1 MDDLTFFLEI
11 RMAKCTKIDLD
22 EAKLHTDCLM
32 NGRKYYLIARMG
44 AKIAHSWRTFRIKS
58 D

>member
-22 EAKLHTDCLM
+22 EARCIQT
-32 NGRKYYLIARMG
+32 G
-44 AKIAHSWRTFRIKS
+44 
-58 D
+58 